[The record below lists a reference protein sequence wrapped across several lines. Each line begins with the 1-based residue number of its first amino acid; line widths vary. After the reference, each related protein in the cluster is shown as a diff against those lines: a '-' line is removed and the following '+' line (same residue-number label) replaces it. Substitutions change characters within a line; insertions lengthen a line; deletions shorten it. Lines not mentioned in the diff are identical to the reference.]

1 MLNLS
6 WARRTGAHLV
16 FALALLASASALS
29 TTPAPARKGWTD
41 SPLAQETQVQLERC
55 GRLMK
60 SGKFEKAKPGILGTL
75 DSATDVPK
83 CLAIAAY
90 TEPYAYPM
98 MEVRRQ
104 CLQKALSL
112 ASTREDTILVAL
124 KSRQYSFFEI
134 TRQAVNSLIQNA
146 KNVPDLFDLARKSQE
161 VALNDVAH
169 LAMEKAY
176 TGIKTEP
183 DAYAFAE
190 QAHALGMDDLLRK
203 VIKDMI
209 DDEDS
214 VPALCDLILKFEGYH
229 MRDQSRYGLRK
240 ALDLAKTVADMQD
253 IFEASRRLNEPDIAN
268 RAQYFVRKGQL
279 IQKMKQDRGA
289 YEAKMRS
296 WKEGVSLDA
305 ARARD
310 AAAEQQPA
318 DSTTGLGGSRLK
330 GNKQEAPTSGF

>member
-1 MLNLS
+1 M
-6 WARRTGAHLV
+6 ARKYPGNRTGLPLLAGGLFV
-16 FALALLASASALS
+16 FCALAVALPS
-29 TTPAPARKGWTD
+29 EARKAWTD
-41 SPLAQETQVQLERC
+41 SPLAPETQVQLERM
-55 GRLMK
+55 GRLLK
-60 SGKFEKAKPGILGTL
+60 SGKFDKAKPGILSAL
-75 DSATDVPK
+75 DSANDVPK
-83 CLAIAAY
+83 CLAIASF

-104 CLQKALSL
+104 CLNKALSL
-112 ASTREDTILVAL
+112 ASSREDTILVAL

-146 KNVPDLFDLARKSQE
+146 RNVPDLYDLARKSQE

-203 VIKDMI
+203 VSKDMI

-214 VPALCDLILKFEGYH
+214 VPALCDLVLKFEGYH
-229 MRDQSRYGLRK
+229 MRDQGRYGLRK
-240 ALDLAKTVADMQD
+240 AMDLAKSVADMQD
-253 IFEASRRLNEPDIAN
+253 IFEAARRLNEPDIAN

-279 IQKMKQDRGA
+279 IQKMKQDRA
-289 YEAKMRS
+289 TYETRMRA

-310 AAAEQQPA
+310 AASEQQQDAGSPA
-318 DSTTGLGGSRLK
+318 GGSRLK
-330 GNKQEAPTSGF
+330 GNKPEAPTSGF